1 MSSVTYSRLSL
12 REPVIHPDLKESLLD
27 RVKDFHAGS
36 DLSITR
42 DAGADCYVVTGKTRS
57 LEIPAGVVLFAV
69 RSGEV
74 ADNLGALAGKRVRK

>member
-1 MSSVTYSRLSL
+1 MT
-12 REPVIHPDLKESLLD
+12 PPDVQEKSLLD
-27 RVKDFHAGS
+27 RVKDFRAS
-36 DLSITR
+36 DDLTITR
-42 DAGADCYVVTGKTRS
+42 DGDCYILQGKTRS